1 MNLLEKS
8 EAKLAR
14 YQKVIDMYNDGYL
27 TRVIAERCGIS
38 RQMVH
43 YIIRES
49 KVERRNKRGN

>member
-1 MNLLEKS
+1 MDLLEKN
-8 EAKLAR
+8 EARLER
-14 YQKVIDMYNDGYL
+14 YQKVINMYNEGYL
-27 TRVIAERCGIS
+27 TKVIAERCGIS